1 MTQAVFRSVHQALH
15 VAFLMAVLPPTQK
28 SNTQALIEQ
37 LMRDAGVLREVEHDG
52 TLNFQGLSPLEVRGQ
67 CAMVRGAVEH
77 HCTEPERMA
86 IWAWFAHD
94 ENKARAISYLCDW
107 CTPYWTVES
116 RPARMMMTWRA
127 NLTEGSAAA
136 RQCSVRDVE
145 GEFGIPKSTAHRNV
159 LAVSKACRGLREQG
173 INRLTALFE
182 SGGLCDSPSVEAMV
196 VSQ

>member
-107 CTPYWTVES
+107 CAPYWTVES

-127 NLTEGSAAA
+127 NVTDDSKAA
-136 RQCSVRDVE
+136 RHCSLRDIE
-145 GEFGIPKSTAHRNV
+145 GEHGIPKSTVHRQV
-159 LAVSKACRGLREQG
+159 AAVTKACRGLRQRGAE
-173 INRLTALFE
+173 RLEELFVQH
-182 SGGLCDSPSVEAMV
+182 GLVDILFQDEAN
-196 VSQ
+196 